1 MSDFEWMVRS
11 VQRAVLWAQPDG
23 GQGRA
28 RRNAWS
34 AMVQDNRRRA
44 ERLAAHRSIRA
55 ATATPTPVEKPRP
68 QVAAV
73 SG

>member
-1 MSDFEWMVRS
+1 MSDVEWIVRS
-11 VQRAVLWAQPDG
+11 VQQAVLWAQPSG

-44 ERLAAHRSIRA
+44 ERLDAHRSLRA
-55 ATATPTPVEKPRP
+55 ATATPSEQPQPVA
-68 QVAAV
+68 VV